1 MNSGIWGYRDTAT
14 NEEYALIGNR
24 NGVLIA
30 NVTNPTQS
38 VFNELW
44 LPGVPS
50 IWREIK
56 TWGHYAYAMHD
67 VPTGTTVT
75 NGLLIINLDSMTHKY
90 VRLPVSMPGGV
101 TDTLRRSHNL
111 WIDEEGKLFAFG
123 SNVGVGGAVMVDVAT
138 DPWNPTALGLYN
150 EYYLHDGYVRHDTLY
165 GAALWEDIQV
175 VGVALPS
182 QPVTF
187 GTFAT
192 PNSFAHNCWLS
203 EDGSTLY
210 TTDEVANGYVAAFD
224 VNDLSNVGERFRHR
238 IQQGSGVVPHN
249 TYAIGSHVVTAY
261 YTFGCHVLDTEFPD
275 LPVLA
280 AYFDT
285 SPQYAGGGYNGAW
298 GAYPYLPSGRILVN
312 DMETGLWVL
321 EAVYPSVSRAEIQL
335 QIRMGGPGGTLLYD
349 STTAYNIGLA
359 PYLVWD
365 QSGDTLWPDA
375 TGKVVVAQIGA
386 LNDSLVWHSMS
397 GNPQSVGKAF
407 ALGSGLFPKD
417 SLVADYAWSTRE
429 YNLPWSV
436 LQSDRAWL
444 LQFTAELSGLD
455 WTLRLIDGRDVSHG
469 TAEGESLSIEYPQT
483 AGWYVLEASDALGRR
498 WTQKLLR
505 P

>member
-1 MNSGIWGYRDTAT
+1 
-14 NEEYALIGNR
+14 
-24 NGVLIA
+24 
-30 NVTNPTQS
+30 
-38 VFNELW
+38 
-44 LPGVPS
+44 
-50 IWREIK
+50 
-56 TWGHYAYAMHD
+56 
-67 VPTGTTVT
+67 
-75 NGLLIINLDSMTHKY
+75 
-90 VRLPVSMPGGV
+90 
-101 TDTLRRSHNL
+101 
-111 WIDEEGKLFAFG
+111 
-123 SNVGVGGAVMVDVAT
+123 
-138 DPWNPTALGLYN
+138 
-150 EYYLHDGYVRHDTLY
+150 
-165 GAALWEDIQV
+165 
-175 VGVALPS
+175 
-182 QPVTF
+182 
-187 GTFAT
+187 
-192 PNSFAHNCWLS
+192 
-203 EDGSTLY
+203 
-210 TTDEVANGYVAAFD
+210 
-224 VNDLSNVGERFRHR
+224 
-238 IQQGSGVVPHN
+238 
-249 TYAIGSHVVTAY
+249 
-261 YTFGCHVLDTEFPD
+261 
-275 LPVLA
+275 
-280 AYFDT
+280 
-285 SPQYAGGGYNGAW
+285 
-298 GAYPYLPSGRILVN
+298 
-312 DMETGLWVL
+312 METGLWVL
-321 EAVYPSVSRAEIQL
+321 EADYPSVSRAEIQL

-417 SLVADYAWSTRE
+417 TLVADYAWSTRE